1 MPLPSQAYYTSP
13 ASAAPAPDD
22 DWETAYSRDEEQQS
36 EQVKNARLWQD
47 ANTAKPT
54 YSILPSSS
62 SASVY
67 RAPPSAALNE
77 ATTNG
82 PPQLKILKRPTSA
95 APPAPASS
103 SSRSSSG
110 EGRSRSEKT
119 LAEREKEY
127 AEARRRIYG
136 DEAMEEKAGKD
147 AGKAGCTEQGGTA
160 LALPA
165 TPFNGFERRIP
176 GLSRS
181 SPAGFFRRA
190 SAEGTEQRRRWIR
203 SRHSSLTCAPRTTAA
218 GPGTPGASSPSFGP
232 AGQLAVRAP
241 ASPTARQVSEHD
253 PPGYSEDVQA
263 EQARQ

>member
-147 AGKAGCTEQGGTA
+147 AGKAG
-160 LALPA
+160 
-165 TPFNGFERRIP
+165 
-176 GLSRS
+176 
-181 SPAGFFRRA
+181 
-190 SAEGTEQRRRWIR
+190 